1 MNAFNFHELKASD
14 RLPTPSGTALAIMK
28 LVQREDATVQSM
40 AELIQSDPA
49 LAGRLLRF
57 ANSPAI
63 GARRPIVCVMDAVL
77 ILGMNVVRQFAL
89 SLSLVAGHSQER
101 CQAFDYAGYWAI
113 SLAQAVALQEVTAR
127 KRTVAPEEAFTM
139 GLLGEIGRLVLAT
152 VWPEDYSD
160 CLERAQGERLLDL
173 ERERFAID
181 HRSLSIM
188 LLADWGFPENFLQAL
203 RMSFDSAPTDG
214 SRAGTLAGQ
223 LNFAREIAHYCLAE
237 QAGREVLLPRLQTQ
251 AANHD
256 FDEKTLTEILES
268 TEAQWREWGNLIGV
282 ATDLRQSQPKPSEVE
297 ERPLLGLDVLLVD
310 DDPMTLAR
318 LSKQLGALGHRIA
331 TCRDGE
337 SALRHVLEHK
347 PQLVITDWHMRPMD
361 GLALCK
367 VLRASTF
374 GKMLYLIMLTATE
387 DEDAL
392 VKAFDAG
399 IDDYVVKPPSL
410 RVLDARIRAGQRI
423 IALQQD
429 LARERQ
435 EIERF
440 SAELAVANRRLEL
453 MANTDLLTGLPN
465 RRYALDRLEQE
476 WSAALRVSRPLSI
489 IMLDLDRFKSINDTF
504 GHDVGDQVLAH
515 AAKVMRDAVRA
526 SDIVCRMGGE
536 EFLVIAPNTDSA
548 AALRLG
554 ERIRAA
560 IEQHQP
566 AKLGLSFPLTASIG
580 VASSTDATTDCKT
593 LIKRADQALFQAKQG
608 GRNSVRPAS

>member
-1 MNAFNFHELKASD
+1 MNTFNFHELKASD

-28 LVQREDATVQSM
+28 LVQRDDATAQALAQLV
-40 AELIQSDPA
+40 QSDPA
-49 LAGRLLRF
+49 LTGRVLRL

-63 GARRPIVCVMDAVL
+63 GARRPIVSVTDAVL

-89 SLSLVAGHSQER
+89 SLSLVAGYSQGR
-101 CQAFDYAGYWAI
+101 CRAFDYAGYWAM

-139 GLLGEIGRLVLAT
+139 GLLAEIGRLVLAT
-152 VWPEDYSD
+152 AWPEDYSD

-203 RMSFDSAPTDG
+203 RLSFDSAPTDG
-214 SRAGTLAGQ
+214 SRVGALAGQ

-237 QAGREVLLPRLQTQ
+237 QSGREVLLPRLQTQ

-268 TEAQWREWGNLIGV
+268 TEAQWREWGKLIGV
-282 ATDLRQSQPKPSEVE
+282 ATDLRQPQPAPVAQEP
-297 ERPLLGLDVLLVD
+297 PLEGLDILLVD

-318 LSKQLGALGHRIA
+318 LSKQLGALGYRIA

-337 SALRHVLEHK
+337 SALKHVLEHK
-347 PQLVITDWHMRPMD
+347 PQFVITDWHMKSMD

-367 VLRASTF
+367 ALRASAF
-374 GKMLYLIMLTATE
+374 GNTLYLIMLTATE

-399 IDDYVVKPPSL
+399 IDDYVLKPPSL
-410 RVLDARIRAGQRI
+410 RVLNARIRAGQRI

-429 LARERQ
+429 LVRERQ

-476 WSAALRVSRPLSI
+476 WSAARRVSRPLSV

-515 AAKVMRDAVRA
+515 AAKVMRDAVRV
-526 SDIVCRMGGE
+526 SDVVCRMGGE

>member
-1 MNAFNFHELKASD
+1 MNTFNFHELKASD
-14 RLPTPSGTALAIMK
+14 RLPTPSGIALAIMK
-28 LVQREDATVQSM
+28 LAQRDDATIQSM

-49 LAGRLLRF
+49 LTGRILRF

-63 GARRPIVCVMDAVL
+63 GVRRPIVCVMDAVR

-89 SLSLVAGHSQER
+89 SLSLVAGHSQGR
-101 CQAFDYAGYWAI
+101 CQVFDYEGYWAM

-139 GLLGEIGRLVLAT
+139 GLLAEIGRLVLAT

-181 HRSLSIM
+181 HRNLSIM
-188 LLADWGFPENFLQAL
+188 LLADWGFPEIFLQAL
-203 RMSFDSAPTDG
+203 RLSFDSAPTDS
-214 SRAGTLAGQ
+214 SRAGALAGQ
-223 LNFAREIAHYCLAE
+223 LDFAREIAHYCLAE

-251 AANHD
+251 ATNLN
-256 FDEKTLTEILES
+256 FNEKTLTEILVS

-282 ATDLRQSQPKPSEVE
+282 ATDLRQPPPKPTVTAEK
-297 ERPLLGLDVLLVD
+297 PLLGLDVLLVD
-310 DDPMTLAR
+310 DDPITLTR

-337 SALRHVLEHK
+337 SALKHVLEHK
-347 PQLVITDWHMRPMD
+347 PQLVITDWHMKPMD

-367 VLRASTF
+367 ALRPSAF
-374 GKMLYLIMLTATE
+374 GKTLYLIMLTATE

-399 IDDYVVKPPSL
+399 IDDYVVKPPSV
-410 RVLDARIRAGQRI
+410 RVLNARIRAGQRI

-429 LARERQ
+429 LARERR

-476 WSAALRVSRPLSI
+476 WSTARRVNRPLSVL
-489 IMLDLDRFKSINDTF
+489 MLDLDRFKAINDTF

-526 SDIVCRMGGE
+526 SDVVCRMGGE

-548 AALRLG
+548 AALSLG

-560 IEQHQP
+560 IEHHQP
-566 AKLGLSFPLTASIG
+566 EALALSFPLTTSVG
-580 VASSTDATTDCKT
+580 VASSGDATTDCNT
-593 LIKRADQALFQAKQG
+593 LIKQADQALFQAKQG
-608 GRNSVRPAS
+608 GRNSVRQAS